1 MNRIILGNSH
11 SPYFNL
17 ALEECLFNEQGDDGV
32 TLYLW
37 QNEHTVVIGRNQNA
51 YRECRTR
58 LLSEEGGNL
67 ARRTTGGGAVYH
79 DLGNLNFSFIASKQN
94 YNLKRQL
101 SVIIDAVGS
110 LGINACF
117 TGRNDITTDD
127 GAKFSGNAFLHNR
140 TTSLQHGTLL
150 LDVCMDRLGRY
161 LAPSKEKLASKGV
174 DSVRSRV
181 VNLREK
187 NPDVTVESMTAAL
200 ISSFKAQYGE
210 TEVIRESDLDLSA
223 VYEIEKRNASEAWCY
238 GGTRPYDVVLSHRFS
253 WGDVEIRLS
262 TTGGSPRCTDISSDC
277 MDVEF
282 FEDVKAVFMSL
293 ENTCDNY
300 KAELLAINDDRAA
313 EIADWFATVL

>member
-140 TTSLQHGTLL
+140 TTSIQHGTLL
-150 LDVCMDRLGRY
+150 HGQARPISRPVKGKARLKGRGQR
-161 LAPSKEKLASKGV
+161 ALASGKPKGKE
-174 DSVRSRV
+174 SRC
-181 VNLREK
+181 NRGI
-187 NPDVTVESMTAAL
+187 D
-200 ISSFKAQYGE
+200 
-210 TEVIRESDLDLSA
+210 
-223 VYEIEKRNASEAWCY
+223 
-238 GGTRPYDVVLSHRFS
+238 
-253 WGDVEIRLS
+253 
-262 TTGGSPRCTDISSDC
+262 DC
-277 MDVEF
+277 R
-282 FEDVKAVFMSL
+282 
-293 ENTCDNY
+293 TY
-300 KAELLAINDDRAA
+300 KL
-313 EIADWFATVL
+313 V